1 MNKYLVVILI
11 ALGLTSC
18 NVKNE
23 QYYLSNPKELQK
35 ALKACP
41 NQTPQGLSCQQLEQ
55 IGGRMNR
62 LAYQLQSNP
71 QAFGNKI
78 LVLQQA
84 ISNQQ
89 LALKK
94 NSSSKEL
101 QASLAL
107 NQRNLVDYMAVV
119 KWLESPES

>member
-23 QYYLSNPKELQK
+23 QYYLSKPKELQK

-41 NQTPQGLSCQQLEQ
+41 NQVPQGLSCQQLEQ
-55 IGGRMNR
+55 IGDRMNR

-78 LVLQQA
+78 LALQQTIA
-84 ISNQQ
+84 SQQ
-89 LALKK
+89 LELKK
-94 NSSSKEL
+94 NSTNKEL
-101 QASLAL
+101 QATLAQ
-107 NQRNLVDYMAVV
+107 NQHDLVDLLAVV

>member
-23 QYYLSNPKELQK
+23 QYYLSKPKELQK

-41 NQTPQGLSCQQLEQ
+41 NQAPQGLSCQQLEQ
-55 IGGRMNR
+55 IGDRMNR

-78 LVLQQA
+78 LALQQTIA
-84 ISNQQ
+84 SQQ
-89 LALKK
+89 LELKK
-94 NSSSKEL
+94 NSTNKEL
-101 QASLAL
+101 QASLAQ
-107 NQRNLVDYMAVV
+107 NQHDLVDFLAVV
-119 KWLESPES
+119 KWLESPEG

>member
-18 NVKNE
+18 NMKNE
-23 QYYLSNPKELQK
+23 QYYLSKPKELQK

-41 NQTPQGLSCQQLEQ
+41 NQAPQGLSCQQLEQ
-55 IGGRMNR
+55 IGDRMNR

-78 LVLQQA
+78 LALQQTIA
-84 ISNQQ
+84 AQQ
-89 LALKK
+89 LELKK
-94 NSSSKEL
+94 NRTKEL
-101 QASLAL
+101 QASLAQ
-107 NQRNLVDYMAVV
+107 NQHDLVDFLAVV

>member
-1 MNKYLVVILI
+1 MVILI

-23 QYYLSNPKELQK
+23 QYYLSKPKELQK

-41 NQTPQGLSCQQLEQ
+41 NQAPQGLSCQQLEQ
-55 IGGRMNR
+55 IGDRMNR

-78 LVLQQA
+78 LALQQTIA
-84 ISNQQ
+84 SQQ
-89 LALKK
+89 LELKK
-94 NSSSKEL
+94 NSTNKEL
-101 QASLAL
+101 QASLAQ
-107 NQRNLVDYMAVV
+107 NQHDLVDFLAVV
-119 KWLESPES
+119 KWLESPEG